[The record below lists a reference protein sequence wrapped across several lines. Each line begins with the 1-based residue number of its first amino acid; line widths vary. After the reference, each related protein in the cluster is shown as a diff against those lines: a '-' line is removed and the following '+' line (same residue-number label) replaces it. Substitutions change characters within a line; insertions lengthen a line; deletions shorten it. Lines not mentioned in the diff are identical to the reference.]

1 MFRGL
6 FCMLRNT
13 ILTLYIRGV
22 DMSNRKTS
30 DELLDILKSVA
41 NFADGQE
48 ELRPEQITISL
59 ADSLNEL
66 VAQRKARLPE
76 VMRRSGLKKAYFY
89 SLFNGT
95 RDNPSRDV
103 LIQLGFGF
111 EMSFDEMQ
119 EFLRNMGAAQLYPR
133 IPRDSIIIYCFQRGM
148 SIIECDMLLEENG
161 EALLVKA

>member
-1 MFRGL
+1 MCFRDR
-6 FCMLRNT
+6 F
-13 ILTLYIRGV
+13 LTLYIRGV
-22 DMSNRKTS
+22 EMSNKKTS
-30 DELLDILKSVA
+30 DELLDILKNVA
-41 NFADGQE
+41 TFADVQD
-48 ELRPEQITISL
+48 ELRPEQITMSL
-59 ADSLNEL
+59 AEYLNEL
-66 VAQRKARLPE
+66 VAQREAKLPE

-103 LIQLGFGF
+103 LIQLAFGF
-111 EMSFDEMQ
+111 EMSFEEVQ

-148 SIIECDMLLEENG
+148 SIIECDMLLEENS